1 MQLWQHCAK
10 LFARNLKPIAPG
22 RKTCIKNFLKT
33 LSNWSF
39 EHVESSSDNGV
50 ENCPSEYGKNIFSQ
64 ISGRN
69 LLLSFYTFLCTR
81 RRQLQNPP
89 DILPQS
95 FRTKKLFCCLK
106 RNLFWNNFFLTHKMH
121 LLQPCQK
128 ISAKIQFFLFS
139 FQPNMSHIFFR
150 KKKKFSSI
158 VPLDTENDVL
168 IILSKF
174 HCHDLPSFSDQRL
187 KRIWSNLFF
196 KKTLMFY
203 PSKFFRQF
211 LKCYRSLH
219 RNKDPLYF
227 FLCDTHEVFFRKPKK
242 QFPQPYLHSHVQKS
256 WQLSLQFQKQF
267 YEKMFFS

>member
-1 MQLWQHCAK
+1 M
-10 LFARNLKPIAPG
+10 KPIAPG

-95 FRTKKLFCCLK
+95 LRTKKLFCCLK

-187 KRIWSNLFF
+187 KRILSNLFF
-196 KKTLMFY
+196 KKKHSCFI
-203 PSKFFRQF
+203 PRSFSAKF
-211 LKCYRSLH
+211 
-219 RNKDPLYF
+219 
-227 FLCDTHEVFFRKPKK
+227 
-242 QFPQPYLHSHVQKS
+242 
-256 WQLSLQFQKQF
+256 
-267 YEKMFFS
+267 

>member
-1 MQLWQHCAK
+1 
-10 LFARNLKPIAPG
+10 
-22 RKTCIKNFLKT
+22 
-33 LSNWSF
+33 
-39 EHVESSSDNGV
+39 
-50 ENCPSEYGKNIFSQ
+50 
-64 ISGRN
+64 
-69 LLLSFYTFLCTR
+69 
-81 RRQLQNPP
+81 
-89 DILPQS
+89 
-95 FRTKKLFCCLK
+95 
-106 RNLFWNNFFLTHKMH
+106 MH
-121 LLQPCQK
+121 LLQPCRK
-128 ISAKIQFFLFS
+128 ISAKIQIFLFS

-150 KKKKFSSI
+150 KKKFSSI

-187 KRIWSNLFF
+187 KRILSNLFF
-196 KKTLMFY
+196 KKKMFY

-211 LKCYRSLH
+211 LKCYRSLY

-267 YEKMFFS
+267 YEKTFFRKRNLILLNYSPNKTNAVLTTISKFLATISIKSPWTSEKKNTKSFFGNFFLKLLSAKQNVCLTILAISSRQTSQIFSPTSRKHFFSDQYMQNISFQK